1 MFAMFKGEPDRPR
14 DGQKGSVPSTA
25 PRKQVAKVTLQV
37 FRLPPLPGIKPE
49 DLPQCIDECLRGM
62 RHHAWHE
69 CEYHEGNL
77 TQEGGD
83 CTVSPALFSD
93 IKMCADDKIPR
104 RRMFKLI
111 GGNMVAYNEITRKE
125 VTTIDLRQAIAV
137 IDLNPDQSQR
147 DLKLAAGRKTP
158 GGGGDDEYDGG
169 MGMFGARPR
178 SFRVEFKSGDGIA
191 FSADKD
197 ADKSTW

>member
-14 DGQKGSVPSTA
+14 DGQTGSIPSTA

-37 FRLPPLPGIKPE
+37 FRLPPLPGINPD

-83 CTVSPALFSD
+83 CTVSSMPL
-93 IKMCADDKIPR
+93 
-104 RRMFKLI
+104 
-111 GGNMVAYNEITRKE
+111 
-125 VTTIDLRQAIAV
+125 
-137 IDLNPDQSQR
+137 
-147 DLKLAAGRKTP
+147 
-158 GGGGDDEYDGG
+158 
-169 MGMFGARPR
+169 
-178 SFRVEFKSGDGIA
+178 
-191 FSADKD
+191 
-197 ADKSTW
+197 